1 MTIRIQK
8 NNPPKRLWGI
18 YYFDTNQGCRV
29 RYMNIGFESEEAAN
43 AEKKL
48 IIEAQK
54 KRHKIHPNKKYIKVK
69 EIKLKK
75 S

>member
-1 MTIRIQK
+1 
-8 NNPPKRLWGI
+8 
-18 YYFDTNQGCRV
+18 
-29 RYMNIGFESEEAAN
+29 MNIGFESEEAAN

-54 KRHKIHPNKKYIKVK
+54 KRHKIHRNKKYIKVK